1 MVRDGNGAL
10 RYLDHGLMPLPS
22 EVVEYHR
29 SRIAERER
37 KENTVAGVNWI
48 IREATWASRSLA
60 EEIAIVDNSDKAS
73 MRQSNAPASATRWSC
88 WGRSGTT
95 RISSAVRFS
104 ALRSR
109 RPGSRSVFLGAVV
122 PPEEFI
128 SAAKES
134 AADAILVSSMYGM
147 GRIDCA
153 DFGDKCKEAGL
164 GHVKLYLGGILVTDP
179 EQWPETEALFKG
191 FRLRPGL
198 SAANQSRNRDRRP
211 EERPWPPALK
221 KSLCR

>member
-1 MVRDGNGAL
+1 
-10 RYLDHGLMPLPS
+10 
-22 EVVEYHR
+22 
-29 SRIAERER
+29 
-37 KENTVAGVNWI
+37 
-48 IREATWASRSLA
+48 
-60 EEIAIVDNSDKAS
+60 VDNSDKTMQAPGQTAS
-73 MRQSNAPASATRWSC
+73 Q
-88 WGRSGTT
+88 RSGKRDPVVVLGT
-95 RISSAVRFS
+95 IGHDAHIVGSSVLRF
-104 ALRSR
+104 AFEEA
-109 RPGSRSVFLGAVV
+109 GFKVVFLGAVV

-191 FRLRPGL
+191 YGF
-198 SAANQSRNRDRRP
+198 DRVY
-211 EERPWPPALK
+211 PPQTKAETAIADLK
-221 KSLCR
+221 KDLGLQP